1 MNAFREKESLNVF
14 SPSFTSSSYLMMTV
28 VFFFFF
34 FFFVK
39 DVVFVE

>member
-14 SPSFTSSSYLMMTV
+14 SPSFTSSSYLMMTF

-34 FFFVK
+34 FKPV
-39 DVVFVE
+39 DGVVSVE